1 MLSWPLL
8 SGWLPVVLHGAA
20 IAATAVLVWRL
31 WWSGTSQHSRI
42 RVVAGCLAVSATA
55 TVVVTYLARNVW
67 LLIPDDSQAAVYVW
81 IGMAMLAISAA
92 IVPVVSDRRLP
103 RTLAGLVA
111 AAVVVAACA
120 NQVNAVFGVYP
131 TAADALGTGQFDQVP
146 LPRDD
151 ASVRVMADADPVASR
166 WAVPPQLPAR
176 GKAASA
182 PIPSPVSGFSARNA
196 EIYLPP
202 AYFAD
207 PRPQLPVLVLI
218 AGQPGTPSDWLTAGN
233 LVGTMDSFAAAH
245 AGLAPV
251 VVVPDGTG
259 SEFGDPLCLDSRRG
273 NADSYLS
280 RDVPAWIRTYL
291 TVDTDPHS
299 WAVGGLSYGGTCAL
313 QLATNHPD
321 VYPTFLDISGAAEPG
336 LGDRQKTLAETFSG
350 DPAPFIR
357 VNPLDLLRSHR
368 YPGSAGAIVVGAG
381 DSDTVGDSR
390 AVYAA
395 TQAAGMNTHYLEL
408 PGAHDWR
415 VFSAGLG
422 RELPWL
428 AHQLNLV

>member
-146 LPRDD
+146 LP
-151 ASVRVMADADPVASR
+151 A
-166 WAVPPQLPAR
+166 
-176 GKAASA
+176 
-182 PIPSPVSGFSARNA
+182 
-196 EIYLPP
+196 
-202 AYFAD
+202 
-207 PRPQLPVLVLI
+207 
-218 AGQPGTPSDWLTAGN
+218 TT
-233 LVGTMDSFAAAH
+233 
-245 AGLAPV
+245 
-251 VVVPDGTG
+251 
-259 SEFGDPLCLDSRRG
+259 RRCG
-273 NADSYLS
+273 
-280 RDVPAWIRTYL
+280 
-291 TVDTDPHS
+291 
-299 WAVGGLSYGGTCAL
+299 
-313 QLATNHPD
+313 
-321 VYPTFLDISGAAEPG
+321 
-336 LGDRQKTLAETFSG
+336 
-350 DPAPFIR
+350 
-357 VNPLDLLRSHR
+357 
-368 YPGSAGAIVVGAG
+368 
-381 DSDTVGDSR
+381 
-390 AVYAA
+390 
-395 TQAAGMNTHYLEL
+395 
-408 PGAHDWR
+408 
-415 VFSAGLG
+415 
-422 RELPWL
+422 
-428 AHQLNLV
+428 